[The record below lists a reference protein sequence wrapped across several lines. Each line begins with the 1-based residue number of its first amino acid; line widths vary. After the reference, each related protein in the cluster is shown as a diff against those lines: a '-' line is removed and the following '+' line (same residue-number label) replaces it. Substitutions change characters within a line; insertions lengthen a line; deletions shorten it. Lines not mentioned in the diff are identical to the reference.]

1 MCVSVCVRVDS
12 ESGVSGCGTWQQPG
26 RRKGAKRLTKQPPLT
41 PGAASESGSQQQQQ
55 PFSTKETVPVPHST
69 RPVEL
74 FLRETAMGGGKVGR
88 RGTGEPLLGRSS
100 ETANKE
106 VQWHSKVEAGE
117 RCVGFLGIHC
127 YPDGRRGVDGR
138 VTVGLGRLG
147 LATETPPRRPT
158 RATYGRSS

>member
-1 MCVSVCVRVDS
+1 MCVCVCVCVRLDS

-26 RRKGAKRLTKQPPLT
+26 RMKGAKLLTKQPPLT

-55 PFSTKETVPVPHST
+55 PLSTKETVPVPHST

-74 FLRETAMGGGKVGR
+74 FLRETALGGGKVGR
-88 RGTGEPLLGRSS
+88 RGTGEPLLGMSS

-117 RCVGFLGIHC
+117 RCVGFLCSHC
-127 YPDGRRGVDGR
+127 YPDGRKGVDGR
-138 VTVGLGRLG
+138 VTVGWGRM
-147 LATETPPRRPT
+147 EWDRV
-158 RATYGRSS
+158 GRGRMIVG

>member
-1 MCVSVCVRVDS
+1 MIDKDNILDCVCVCVCVCVGVCVCVCVCVRVDS

-26 RRKGAKRLTKQPPLT
+26 RMKGAKILTKQPPLT

-55 PFSTKETVPVPHST
+55 PLSTKETVPVPHST

-88 RGTGEPLLGRSS
+88 RGTGEPLLGMSS

-117 RCVGFLGIHC
+117 RCG
-127 YPDGRRGVDGR
+127 
-138 VTVGLGRLG
+138 
-147 LATETPPRRPT
+147 
-158 RATYGRSS
+158 